1 MVKRYSSRSAFT
13 LIELLVVIAI
23 IAILAAILFPVFAQ
37 AREKARQTACL
48 SNLKQI
54 GTAFM
59 MYSQDYDETMPPWT
73 SNACGTLSGGAFA
86 FQYLFPTL
94 VDPYIKNG
102 AVQTSA
108 TGGDLKG
115 VWACPTTKA
124 SLSSFSN
131 TYAYNY
137 YSLGGTSNCTGAGL
151 SAAYAPFDGSTYAY
165 PASLASLGRPAE
177 TFMLTDG
184 AQLSRPPAAYSVNG
198 NSANN
203 NGVWGSHQ
211 GGNGVI
217 APSAGAST
225 NTAINRFLTG
235 TLTMVLYADG
245 HAKAINTQNLV
256 SYLCVMNN
264 GAWRGNLGNAT
275 NIRTPQGNPG
285 WAREW

>member
-1 MVKRYSSRSAFT
+1 MSTKQRSFSAFT

-37 AREKARQTACL
+37 AREKARQTTCL

-54 GTAFM
+54 GLGFM
-59 MYSQDYDETMPPWT
+59 MYSQDYDEVMPPWT
-73 SNACGTLSGGAFA
+73 SNACGTLAGGAFA
-86 FQYLFPTL
+86 FQYLFPRL

-102 AVQTSA
+102 AVQTTA
-108 TGGDLKG
+108 TGGDLRG

-137 YSLGGTSNCTGAGL
+137 YSLGGVSMCTGAGL
-151 SAAYAPFDGSTYAY
+151 SAAYAPFDGPAYAY
-165 PASLASLGRPAE
+165 PAAAASLGRPAE

-184 AQLSRPPAAYSVNG
+184 AQLSRPPSAYSVNG

-211 GGNGVI
+211 GGTGVI

-225 NTAINRFLTG
+225 NAAINRFLTG
-235 TLTMVLYADG
+235 RLTMVVYCDG
-245 HAKAINTQNLV
+245 HTKAINTQNLV
-256 SYLCVMNN
+256 SYLCVMEN
-264 GAWRGNLGNAT
+264 GAWRGTLGNAAT
-275 NIRTPQGNPG
+275 IRTPQGNPG
-285 WAREW
+285 WARDW